1 MHAIYATPVISIHA
15 PTRGATYNGA
25 KYFIHCADFNPRS
38 HEGSDKAR
46 SCKNKRKCK
55 ISIHAPTR
63 GATDINLSGIVATEI
78 SIHAPT
84 RGATSCADKHSA
96 CSFYFNPRSH
106 EGSDSED
113 RINIYQVN
121 ISIHAPTR
129 GATPVST
136 PIPGI
141 HCIFQSTLPR
151 GERRITG
158 ACWKQ
163 ST

>member
-38 HEGSDKAR
+38 HEGSDRSTGRLSTVLCISIHAPTRGATSRRFHPSKKRNYFNPRSHEGSDKAI

-106 EGSDSED
+106 EGSDD
-113 RINIYQVN
+113 R
-121 ISIHAPTR
+121 TR
-129 GATPVST
+129 RAVV
-136 PIPGI
+136 
-141 HCIFQSTLPR
+141 
-151 GERRITG
+151 
-158 ACWKQ
+158 
-163 ST
+163 

>member
-1 MHAIYATPVISIHA
+1 MLQLRYRRKPISIHAPTRGATDINLSGIVATEISIHAPTRGATIGLHAIYATPVISIHA

-38 HEGSDKAR
+38 HEGSDKAI

-106 EGSDSED
+106 EGSDD
-113 RINIYQVN
+113 R
-121 ISIHAPTR
+121 TR
-129 GATPVST
+129 RAVV
-136 PIPGI
+136 
-141 HCIFQSTLPR
+141 
-151 GERRITG
+151 
-158 ACWKQ
+158 
-163 ST
+163 